1 MKEHQKELIIIPNT
15 SSTSNF
21 TTSKI
26 LYNNYEIGTLQL
38 QIGPGFSSIGIPGAP
53 FNTQYTYTLI
63 FDKKEDNDKKD
74 NFDKNDTS
82 LNIAIDS
89 IQTYGFY
96 KLNGGVLVQLSNL
109 NLPIGTYKN
118 IGITPEGIRYN
129 LELITDKV
137 ESKIILSRI
146 C

>member
-1 MKEHQKELIIIPNT
+1 MKEHQKELIIVPN
-15 SSTSNF
+15 SSTTSDF

-38 QIGPGFSSIGIPGAP
+38 VNAPRFQSSGIPGSP

-63 FDKKEDNDKKD
+63 FDKKENENEDD
-74 NFDKNDTS
+74 DKNVPS